1 MGLTLLATTS
11 LPRRFWA
18 EAFITSTHIINALP
32 TPVLNGDNPYARL
45 FKRKPDYNVFK
56 VFSCACYPNLR
67 PYNNNKFDFRSQ
79 CSLFLGYSPTNRG
92 YICPMP
98 TGKIIVSRLVR
109 FDETTFPYNENSNSF
124 VMPTVSHKHS
134 HDISP
139 TLTVVHT
146 NTNSVNEHIV
156 SDSNSTT
163 NIGASAIGTIGNSI
177 TNIGASATGNIECL
191 PSIPALTNTHPMTT
205 RAKAGIVKPKIYTV
219 VSTIPS
225 PPSCVKEAMASPVW
239 SQAMTD
245 EYQALLKNKTW
256 TLTALPSNAS
266 LVGCKWI
273 FKTKLHADGSFQ
285 RCKARLVA
293 KGFNQ
298 TEGLDYSETFS
309 PVVKPTMIH
318 IVLSHAVTNNWAIR
332 QVDIDNA
339 FLHGDLNER
348 VYIQ

>member
-1 MGLTLLATTS
+1 
-11 LPRRFWA
+11 
-18 EAFITSTHIINALP
+18 
-32 TPVLNGDNPYARL
+32 
-45 FKRKPDYNVFK
+45 
-56 VFSCACYPNLR
+56 
-67 PYNNNKFDFRSQ
+67 
-79 CSLFLGYSPTNRG
+79 
-92 YICPMP
+92 MP
-98 TGKIIVSRLVR
+98 TGKTIVSRHVH
-109 FDETTFPYNENSNSF
+109 FDETTFPYNKDSNSF
-124 VMPTVSHKHS
+124 VMPIVSHKHTY
-134 HDISP
+134 DISP

-146 NTNSVNEHIV
+146 NTNYVNEHVV

-163 NIGASAIGTIGNSI
+163 D
-177 TNIGASATGNIECL
+177 IGASATGNIECL
-191 PSIPALTNTHPMTT
+191 PSIPPPTNTHPMTT
-205 RAKAGIVKPKIYTV
+205 RAKVGIIKPKIYTV

-225 PPSCVKEAMASPVW
+225 PIW

-309 PVVKPTMIH
+309 PVVKPTTIR
-318 IVLSHAVTNNWAIR
+318 IVLSHVVTNNWAIR

-348 VYIQ
+348 VYMQQPPGFISCDPTLVCQLHKTIYGLKQAPRS